1 MRANAPRA
9 KRSAFTG
16 PEPMSQIA
24 VSANDIDI
32 SGISLDMPLP
42 TDWLNAELAD
52 ADVSGRAPGHLSAR
66 LSRTGNE
73 IVVRGRVKAPVATPC
88 ARCLSPAPLDIDAE
102 LSLLLRPAPK
112 AESHGPGH
120 RHRRDDA
127 AGRNGSAKAETK
139 TKEPEYEFTAEEA
152 DVDTYDGETVVLD
165 PFIREAILLE
175 MPNFPLCSEACP
187 GIGPAAS
194 REDREGGSSTLVAG
208 AGEEDGAAP
217 GLDPRLAPLSALRD
231 KLGQKPS
238 ASDKRAQPA
247 STSPASAG
255 TSKKKTKKE

>member
-1 MRANAPRA
+1 
-9 KRSAFTG
+9 
-16 PEPMSQIA
+16 MSQIA

-32 SGISLDMPLP
+32 SGLSLDMPLP
-42 TDWLNAELAD
+42 AEWLSAELAD
-52 ADVSGRAPGHLSAR
+52 ADVAGRAPGHLTAR

-88 ARCLSPAPLDIDAE
+88 ARCLSPAALDIDAE

-112 AESHGPGH
+112 AEAHGHG
-120 RHRRDDA
+120 HRRDDG
-127 AGRNGSAKAETK
+127 GRNGAAKAGAK
-139 TKEPEYEFTAEEA
+139 AKEPEYEFTAEEA

-194 REDREGGSSTLVAG
+194 REDREGGSSTLAG
-208 AGEEDGAAP
+208 GAAEEDEAP
-217 GLDPRLAPLSALRD
+217 GLDPRLAPLSALRE
-231 KLGQKPS
+231 KLGQKPGG
-238 ASDKRAQPA
+238 SDRRAQPA
-247 STSPASAG
+247 STPPAKAG
-255 TSKKKTKKE
+255 TPKKKTKKE

>member
-1 MRANAPRA
+1 
-9 KRSAFTG
+9 
-16 PEPMSQIA
+16 MSQFA

-32 SGISLDMPLP
+32 SGISLDVSVP

-52 ADVSGRAPGHLSAR
+52 ADVTGRAPGHLSAR

-88 ARCLSPAPLDIDAE
+88 ARCLSPAPLDVDAE
-102 LSLLLRPAPK
+102 LSLFLRPAPK
-112 AESHGPGH
+112 AETHGPGH
-120 RHRRDDA
+120 RHRRDDG
-127 AGRNGSAKAETK
+127 GRNGAVKDGGRNGAVK
-139 TKEPEYEFTAEEA
+139 TEPKVKEAEYEFTAEEA

-194 REDREGGSSTLVAG
+194 REDREGGSSTLVSG
-208 AGEEDGAAP
+208 AVEEDEAAP
-217 GLDPRLAPLSALRD
+217 GLDPRLAPLSALRE

-238 ASDKRAQPA
+238 ASDKREQPA
-247 STSPASAG
+247 SASPANAG

>member
-1 MRANAPRA
+1 
-9 KRSAFTG
+9 
-16 PEPMSQIA
+16 MSQFA

-32 SGISLDMPLP
+32 SGLSLDVSVP
-42 TDWLNAELAD
+42 TDWLNAELVD
-52 ADVSGRAPGHLSAR
+52 ADVTGRAPGHLSAR

-112 AESHGPGH
+112 AETHGPGH
-120 RHRRDDA
+120 RHRRDDG
-127 AGRNGSAKAETK
+127 GRNGAAKAEPK
-139 TKEPEYEFTAEEA
+139 VKEAEYEFTAEEA

-194 REDREGGSSTLVAG
+194 REDREGGSSTPVGG
-208 AGEEDGAAP
+208 AAEEDEAAP
-217 GLDPRLAPLSALRD
+217 GLDPRLAPLSALRE

-238 ASDKRAQPA
+238 ASDKREQPA
-247 STSPASAG
+247 SASPANAG

>member
-1 MRANAPRA
+1 
-9 KRSAFTG
+9 
-16 PEPMSQIA
+16 MSQFA

-32 SGISLDMPLP
+32 SGISLDTALP
-42 TDWLNAELAD
+42 IDWMNSALAD
-52 ADVSGRAPGHLSAR
+52 ADVTGRAPGHLSAR

-88 ARCLSPAPLDIDAE
+88 ARCLAPAALDIDAE

-112 AESHGPGH
+112 ADAHGHG
-120 RHRRDDA
+120 HRRDDA
-127 AGRNGSAKAETK
+127 TRNGAAKSGAAK
-139 TKEPEYEFTAEEA
+139 VKEPEYEFTAEEA
-152 DVDTYDGETVVLD
+152 DVDTYDGETVELE

-194 REDREGGSSTLVAG
+194 REDREGGSSTLVHG
-208 AGEEDGAAP
+208 AAEEDEAAP
-217 GLDPRLAPLSALRD
+217 GLDPRLAPLSALRE

-238 ASDKRAQPA
+238 GSDKRAQPT
-247 STSPASAG
+247 STSPAKAG
-255 TSKKKTKKE
+255 TPKKKTKKE

>member
-1 MRANAPRA
+1 
-9 KRSAFTG
+9 
-16 PEPMSQIA
+16 MSQFA

-32 SGISLDMPLP
+32 SGISLDLPLP
-42 TDWLNAELAD
+42 LDWMNATLAD
-52 ADVSGRAPGHLSAR
+52 SDVTGRAPGHITAR

-88 ARCLSPAPLDIDAE
+88 ARCLAPAALDIDAE

-112 AESHGPGH
+112 ADGHGHGH
-120 RHRRDDA
+120 GHHRRDDA
-127 AGRNGSAKAETK
+127 ARNGAAKAGASK
-139 TKEPEYEFTAEEA
+139 VKEPEYEFTSEEA
-152 DVDTYDGETVVLD
+152 DVDTYDGETVELD

-194 REDREGGSSTLVAG
+194 REDREGGSSALVRGVA
-208 AGEEDGAAP
+208 EEDEAAP
-217 GLDPRLAPLSALRD
+217 GLDPRLAPLSALRE

-238 ASDKRAQPA
+238 GSDRRAEPA
-247 STSPASAG
+247 STPPAKAG
-255 TSKKKTKKE
+255 TPKKKTKKE

>member
-1 MRANAPRA
+1 
-9 KRSAFTG
+9 
-16 PEPMSQIA
+16 MSQFA

-32 SGISLDMPLP
+32 SGISLDTALP
-42 TDWLNAELAD
+42 IDWMNSALAD
-52 ADVSGRAPGHLSAR
+52 ADVTGRAPGHLSAR

-88 ARCLSPAPLDIDAE
+88 ARCLAPAALDIDAE

-112 AESHGPGH
+112 ADGHGHG
-120 RHRRDDA
+120 HRRDDA
-127 AGRNGSAKAETK
+127 ARNGAAKSVAAK
-139 TKEPEYEFTAEEA
+139 VKEPEYEFTSEEA
-152 DVDTYDGETVVLD
+152 DVDTYDGETVELD

-194 REDREGGSSTLVAG
+194 REDREGGSSTLAHG
-208 AGEEDGAAP
+208 AAEEDEVAP
-217 GLDPRLAPLSALRD
+217 GLDPRLAPLSALRE

-238 ASDKRAQPA
+238 GSDKRAQPT
-247 STSPASAG
+247 STSPAKAG
-255 TSKKKTKKE
+255 TPKKKTKKE

>member
-1 MRANAPRA
+1 
-9 KRSAFTG
+9 
-16 PEPMSQIA
+16 MSQFA

-32 SGISLDMPLP
+32 SGLSLDVSVP

-52 ADVSGRAPGHLSAR
+52 ADVTGRAPGHLSAR

-112 AESHGPGH
+112 AETHGP
-120 RHRRDDA
+120 RHRRDDG
-127 AGRNGSAKAETK
+127 GRNGATKAEPK
-139 TKEPEYEFTAEEA
+139 VKEAEYEFTAEEA

-194 REDREGGSSTLVAG
+194 REDREGGSSTLAG
-208 AGEEDGAAP
+208 GAVEEDEAAP
-217 GLDPRLAPLSALRD
+217 GLDPRLAPLSALRE

-238 ASDKRAQPA
+238 ASDKREQPA
-247 STSPASAG
+247 SASPAHAG

>member
-1 MRANAPRA
+1 
-9 KRSAFTG
+9 
-16 PEPMSQIA
+16 MSQFA

-32 SGISLDMPLP
+32 SGLSLDVSVP

-52 ADVSGRAPGHLSAR
+52 ADVTGRAPGHLSAR

-88 ARCLSPAPLDIDAE
+88 ARCLSPAPQDIDAE

-112 AESHGPGH
+112 AETHGPGH
-120 RHRRDDA
+120 RHRRDDG
-127 AGRNGSAKAETK
+127 GRNGAAKAEPK
-139 TKEPEYEFTAEEA
+139 VKEAEYEFTAEEA

-194 REDREGGSSTLVAG
+194 REDREGGSSTRVGG
-208 AGEEDGAAP
+208 AAEEDEAAP
-217 GLDPRLAPLSALRD
+217 GLDPRLAPLSALRE

-238 ASDKRAQPA
+238 ASDKREQPA
-247 STSPASAG
+247 SASPANTG

>member
-1 MRANAPRA
+1 MPQ
-9 KRSAFTG
+9 F
-16 PEPMSQIA
+16 A

-32 SGISLDMPLP
+32 SGLSLDVSVP

-52 ADVSGRAPGHLSAR
+52 ADVTGRAPGHLSAR

-88 ARCLSPAPLDIDAE
+88 ARCLSPTPLDIDAE

-112 AESHGPGH
+112 AETHGPGH
-120 RHRRDDA
+120 RHRRDDG
-127 AGRNGSAKAETK
+127 GRNGAAKAEPK
-139 TKEPEYEFTAEEA
+139 VKEAEYEFSAEEA

-194 REDREGGSSTLVAG
+194 REDREGGSSTLAG
-208 AGEEDGAAP
+208 GAAEEDEAAT
-217 GLDPRLAPLSALRD
+217 GLDPRLAPLSALRE

-238 ASDKRAQPA
+238 ASDKREQPA
-247 STSPASAG
+247 SASPANAG

>member
-1 MRANAPRA
+1 
-9 KRSAFTG
+9 
-16 PEPMSQIA
+16 MSKFA

-32 SGISLDMPLP
+32 SGLSLDVSVPI
-42 TDWLNAELAD
+42 DWLNAELAD
-52 ADVSGRAPGHLSAR
+52 ADVTGRAPGHLSAR

-73 IVVRGRVKAPVATPC
+73 IIVRGRVKAAVATPC
-88 ARCLSPAPLDIDAE
+88 ARCLSSAPLDIDGE

-112 AESHGPGH
+112 AETHGP
-120 RHRRDDA
+120 RRRRDDG
-127 AGRNGSAKAETK
+127 GRNGRDDGGRNGAAKVEPK
-139 TKEPEYEFTAEEA
+139 VKEAEYEFTAEEA

-194 REDREGGSSTLVAG
+194 REDREGGSSTLVGG
-208 AGEEDGAAP
+208 AVVEDEAAP
-217 GLDPRLAPLSALRD
+217 GLDPRLAPLSALRE

-238 ASDKRAQPA
+238 ASDKREQPA
-247 STSPASAG
+247 SASPANAG

>member
-1 MRANAPRA
+1 
-9 KRSAFTG
+9 
-16 PEPMSQIA
+16 MSQFA

-32 SGISLDMPLP
+32 SGTSLDVPLP
-42 TDWLNAELAD
+42 TDWLSAELAD
-52 ADVSGRAPGHLSAR
+52 ADVTGCAPGHLSVR

-112 AESHGPGH
+112 AEGHGQGGH

-127 AGRNGSAKAETK
+127 GRNGAAKAEAR
-139 TKEPEYEFTAEEA
+139 TKEPEYEFSAEEA

-187 GIGPAAS
+187 GIAPAAS
-194 REDREGGSSTLVAG
+194 REDREGGSSALAG
-208 AGEEDGAAP
+208 GAVEGDEAAP

-231 KLGQKPS
+231 KLGQKPG

>member
-1 MRANAPRA
+1 
-9 KRSAFTG
+9 
-16 PEPMSQIA
+16 MSQFA

-32 SGISLDMPLP
+32 SGLSLDVSIP

-52 ADVSGRAPGHLSAR
+52 ADVTGRAPGHLSAR

-88 ARCLSPAPLDIDAE
+88 ARCLSPAPLDIDTE

-112 AESHGPGH
+112 AETHGQGH
-120 RHRRDDA
+120 RHRRDDG
-127 AGRNGSAKAETK
+127 GRNGAVKAESK
-139 TKEPEYEFTAEEA
+139 VKEAEYEFTAEEA

-194 REDREGGSSTLVAG
+194 REDRAGGSSTLVSG
-208 AGEEDGAAP
+208 AVEEDEAAP
-217 GLDPRLAPLSALRD
+217 GLDPRLAPLSALRE

-238 ASDKRAQPA
+238 ASGKRPQPA
-247 STSPASAG
+247 SASPASAG

>member
-1 MRANAPRA
+1 
-9 KRSAFTG
+9 
-16 PEPMSQIA
+16 MSQFA

-32 SGISLDMPLP
+32 SGTSLDVPLP
-42 TDWLNAELAD
+42 TDWLSAELAD
-52 ADVSGRAPGHLSAR
+52 AAVTGRAPGHLSAR

-88 ARCLSPAPLDIDAE
+88 ARCLAPAPLDIDAE

-112 AESHGPGH
+112 AEGHGQGGH

-127 AGRNGSAKAETK
+127 GRNGAAKADAK
-139 TKEPEYEFTAEEA
+139 TKEPEYEFSAEEA

-194 REDREGGSSTLVAG
+194 REDREGGSSTLAG
-208 AGEEDGAAP
+208 GAVEGDEAAP

-231 KLGQKPS
+231 KLGQKPG
-238 ASDKRAQPA
+238 ASGKRAQPA

>member
-1 MRANAPRA
+1 
-9 KRSAFTG
+9 
-16 PEPMSQIA
+16 MSQIA

-32 SGISLDMPLP
+32 SGISLDKPLP

-52 ADVSGRAPGHLSAR
+52 AHVTGRAPGHLSAR

-73 IVVRGRVKAPVATPC
+73 IVVRGRVKAPVAMPC
-88 ARCLSPAPLDIDAE
+88 ARCLSPAALDIDTE

-112 AESHGPGH
+112 AEGHGHG
-120 RHRRDDA
+120 HRRDDA
-127 AGRNGSAKAETK
+127 GRNGAPKAGAKA
-139 TKEPEYEFTAEEA
+139 KEPEYEFTADEA

-194 REDREGGSSTLVAG
+194 REDREGGSSTLAREAVEG
-208 AGEEDGAAP
+208 DEAAP
-217 GLDPRLAPLSALRD
+217 GLDPRLAPLSALRE
-231 KLGQKPS
+231 KLGQKPGV
-238 ASDKRAQPA
+238 SDRRAQSA
-247 STSPASAG
+247 STSPAKAG
-255 TSKKKTKKE
+255 TPKKKTKKE